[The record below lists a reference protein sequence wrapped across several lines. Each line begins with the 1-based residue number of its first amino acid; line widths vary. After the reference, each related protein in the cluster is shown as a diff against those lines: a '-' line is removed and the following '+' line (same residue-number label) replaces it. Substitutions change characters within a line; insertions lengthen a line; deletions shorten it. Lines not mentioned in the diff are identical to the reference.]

1 MDTIRATDP
10 TVNNLLICERNTAAI
25 TDRGNQGM
33 RGVTVSKL
41 SLQRPLIDRKEASVS
56 ISQSGQ
62 DNDDD

>member
-1 MDTIRATDP
+1 VDTIHVTDP
-10 TVNNLLICERNTAAI
+10 TVNNLSVCERNTAAI
-25 TDRGNQGM
+25 TDRGNQGV
-33 RGVTVSKL
+33 RGITASKL